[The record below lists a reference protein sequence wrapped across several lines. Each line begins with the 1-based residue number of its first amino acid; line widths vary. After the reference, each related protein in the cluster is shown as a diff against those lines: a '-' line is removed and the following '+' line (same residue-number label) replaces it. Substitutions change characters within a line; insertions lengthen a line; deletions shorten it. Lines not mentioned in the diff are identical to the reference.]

1 MFLSVSWEKQ
11 TNKQCAVDVDL
22 QLETILLLKAKLRME
37 GGTDGK
43 EEVEEKKKKEDTGN
57 NDVSCNRD

>member
-1 MFLSVSWEKQ
+1 
-11 TNKQCAVDVDL
+11 
-22 QLETILLLKAKLRME
+22 ME

-43 EEVEEKKKKEDTGN
+43 EEVEEKKKKEDRGK